1 MTTEHAAVREAARRL
16 SGKDS
21 AARDGARGG
30 TPVVRAY
37 AHWGAAEDGKGKA
50 RQRSLRWME
59 LGWEGTTTAARE
71 EARKEAIL
79 EMLRAL
85 VEDSRRG
92 VQVRVF
98 VTRWEAPWQPL
109 GSERGLRGWAKPTPL
124 ARLTASALPLRARKR
139 HD

>member
-1 MTTEHAAVREAARRL
+1 MTTEHAGVREAARRL
-16 SGKDS
+16 SAKDS

-30 TPVVRAY
+30 TPDVRAF
-37 AHWGAAEDGKGKA
+37 AHWGVAEDGKGKA

-71 EARKEAIL
+71 EARKEAVL

-92 VQVRVF
+92 VQARVF
-98 VTRWEAPWQPL
+98 LARWESLW
-109 GSERGLRGWAKPTPL
+109 
-124 ARLTASALPLRARKR
+124 
-139 HD
+139 